1 VSRLRFREAR
11 FVFAEY
17 ETSRGLSVQTAARKT
32 TELKRFFRH
41 LGVHG
46 ISDLREI
53 AAAQIE
59 AYLLALKQEGFSS
72 STLAIAHSMLVDL
85 FFALFR
91 FGKILSNPMDSVQ
104 FDMREKAG
112 IKAVFSQEEMRRLLD
127 SIATH
132 TGFGVRD
139 RAIFELMYVTGMRL
153 GEVVR
158 LDLADVDFSQDQV
171 LIRRGKGGK
180 DRMVPLGRVA
190 KEYLSSW
197 AHKARGWFNASETES
212 ALFLNQDGR
221 RIPAS
226 TVRAR
231 LEKYMK
237 ACGILRPGLSPHSI
251 RHSCATHLLE
261 NGADIR
267 YVQELLGH
275 RSIETTADYTRQVA
289 QGLKKMHRMHHPRET
304 ELYPEEEGE

>member
-1 VSRLRFREAR
+1 MSRLRLKEAR
-11 FVFAEY
+11 LLFTEY
-17 ETSRGLSVQTAARKT
+17 ETSRGLSRQTVARKT

-41 LGVHG
+41 LGTRG
-46 ISDLREI
+46 MTDIRELK
-53 AAAQIE
+53 AADIE
-59 AYLLALKQEGFSS
+59 AYLIFLKEKGFAS
-72 STLAIAHSMLVDL
+72 STIATAHSTLVDL

-91 FGKILSNPMDSVQ
+91 AGMILSNPMDAVEFVLS
-104 FDMREKAG
+104 EKGG
-112 IKAVFSQEEMRRLLD
+112 IKEVFSQEEMRRLLD

-139 RAIFELMYVTGMRL
+139 RAIFELMYVTGIRM
-153 GEVVR
+153 GEVVK
-158 LDLADVDFSQDQV
+158 LDVRDVDFSQDQI

-190 KEYLSSW
+190 KEYLSAW
-197 AHKARGWFNASETES
+197 AHKARGWFSSSQAES
-212 ALFLNQDGR
+212 ALFLNNEGR

-231 LEKYMK
+231 LDKYLK
-237 ACGILRPGLSPHSI
+237 ACGILRPGLTPHSI

-289 QGLKKMHRMHHPRET
+289 QGLKKMHRTHHPRET
-304 ELYPEEEGE
+304 ELYPEDE